1 MILADSSI
9 WIDHLRSND
18 PGLQELLENE
28 EIVIHPF
35 VIGDLSLG
43 HIPLYDEVMKM
54 LSDLSVITRADDG
67 EVRHLIRS
75 RKLFRTGIG
84 YVDANLLAS
93 VTISSSDRLW
103 TRDTRLHRIAETFG
117 VNAPV
122 FLH

>member
-18 PGLQELLENE
+18 PTLQNLLENE

-35 VIGDLSLG
+35 VIGKLSLG
-43 HIPLYDEVMKM
+43 HIPRYDDILKM
-54 LSDLSVITRADDG
+54 LSDLPAISRADDS

-75 RKLFRTGIG
+75 RKLFGTGIG
-84 YVDANLLAS
+84 YVDAHLLAS
-93 VTISSSDRLW
+93 VMISRSDRLW
-103 TRDTRLHRIAETFG
+103 TRDRRLHRIADSMG
-117 VNAPV
+117 LNAPV